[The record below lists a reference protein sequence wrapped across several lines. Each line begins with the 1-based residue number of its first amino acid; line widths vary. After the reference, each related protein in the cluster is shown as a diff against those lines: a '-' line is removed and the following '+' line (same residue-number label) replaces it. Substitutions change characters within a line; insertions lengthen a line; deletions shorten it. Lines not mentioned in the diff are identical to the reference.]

1 MGKASRAKRDGSRR
15 AWERRS
21 QRGPASVGG
30 DGLVHV
36 QEFGHLVGQAER
48 GETLPC
54 GCDAHQLLHGG
65 GWHTFDELD

>member
-21 QRGPASVGG
+21 QREAFQPES
-30 DGLVHV
+30 DELVHV
-36 QEFGHLVGQAER
+36 QEFGELVGQAER

-54 GCDAHQLLHGG
+54 GCDAHSLLHGG
-65 GWHTFDELD
+65 GWHQF

>member
-21 QRGPASVGG
+21 RGEAFQPES
-30 DGLVHV
+30 DSLVDVHTHD
-36 QEFGHLVGQAER
+36 ELVGLAER
-48 GETLPC
+48 GEALPC

-65 GWHTFDELD
+65 GWQRL